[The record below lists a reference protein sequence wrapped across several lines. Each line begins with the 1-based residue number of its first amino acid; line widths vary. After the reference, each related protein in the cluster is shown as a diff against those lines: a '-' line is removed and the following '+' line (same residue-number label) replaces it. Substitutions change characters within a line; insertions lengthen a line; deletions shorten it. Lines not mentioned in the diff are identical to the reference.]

1 MGAAFAGTFLATHA
15 LVNFGA
21 LATKLERA
29 AREAERLG
37 LVEPRKNQLTSE
49 KWWSETEDEFG
60 NARRAVSIRAKNAVR
75 AYGDGEHPRGRMLY
89 R

>member
-1 MGAAFAGTFLATHA
+1 M
-15 LVNFGA
+15 NFGA

-37 LVEPRKNQLTSE
+37 LVEKKKNQLRSE
-49 KWWSETEDEFG
+49 KWWSETDEFG